1 MIKRIRARNFLSLKE
16 MDLTLGPRDVL
27 VGPNMSGK
35 SNFIEC
41 LKFIQ
46 ESTERQMGGQVSP
59 LHQAIAKRGGFK
71 EIVWKGDPQGSVS
84 LSLLVELPSRS
95 GKNPISYSYELVLRL
110 GIYGAAEVESERL
123 TFESAG
129 KSEILLENAAGKF
142 RSVASGQM
150 VEGPQNTLGLNVEHF
165 GRYNPP
171 SHGIEFLEF
180 LAGWR
185 FYHVVP
191 ALVREA
197 NPPRSEASL
206 SERGENLS
214 SWLLTLQ
221 TYPADFRR
229 ITQACCDVLPGLN
242 QILFQPVETRVDPTA
257 APQISNLN
265 ESAKIAVG
273 TGESP
278 FRAPIS
284 LARMSDGELAFLAL
298 CSVILAPEELR
309 PSVLCIEEPE
319 SHLHPRLI
327 EVLMEL
333 LNQSAMQAG
342 GPQVIAT
349 THSPLLVDKLKIEEL
364 LVVEKAEGATKFT
377 RPSTKKH
384 LKVLLSRK
392 EQSLGDLWY
401 SGALSDS

>member
-1 MIKRIRARNFLSLKE
+1 MIKRIKARNFLSLKE
-16 MDLTLGPRDVL
+16 MDLTLGPRNVL

-41 LKFIQ
+41 MKFIQ
-46 ESTERQMGGQVSP
+46 ESTERQMGGEVSP
-59 LHQAIAKRGGFK
+59 LHQAISKRGGFK
-71 EIVWKGDPQGSVS
+71 EIVWKGEPQGPVT
-84 LSLLVELPSRS
+84 LSLQVELPARS
-95 GKNPISYSYELVLRL
+95 ARKPISYTYDLVLRL
-110 GIYGAAEVESERL
+110 GPYSAEVESERL
-123 TFESAG
+123 AVETAG
-129 KSEILLENAAGKF
+129 KSEILLENAGGKF
-142 RSVASGQM
+142 KSVASGHM

-165 GRYNPP
+165 GRYHPP
-171 SHGIEFLEF
+171 SQGTEFLDF
-180 LAGWR
+180 IAGWR

-197 NPPRSEASL
+197 NSPKSEVYL

-229 ITQACCDVLPGLN
+229 ITQACCDVLPGLS
-242 QILFQPVETRVDPTA
+242 QILFQPVETRADRTA
-257 APQISNLN
+257 ESKVGKSI

-273 TGESP
+273 TGESH
-278 FRAPIS
+278 FRTPIS

-298 CSVILAPEELR
+298 CSVILAPQELR
-309 PSVLCIEEPE
+309 ASVLCIEEPE

-333 LNQSAMQAG
+333 LNQSATQAG
-342 GPQVIAT
+342 APQVIAT
-349 THSPLLVDKLKIEEL
+349 THSPLLVDKLRIEEL
-364 LVVEKAEGATKFT
+364 LVVEKIEGATKFT
-377 RPSTKKH
+377 RPSNKKH
-384 LKVLLSRK
+384 LKALLSRK

>member
-1 MIKRIRARNFLSLKE
+1 MIKRIKARNFLSLKE
-16 MDLTLGPRDVL
+16 MDVTLGPRNVL

-41 LKFIQ
+41 MKFIQ
-46 ESTERQMGGQVSP
+46 ESTERQMGGEVSP
-59 LHQAIAKRGGFK
+59 LHQAISKRGGFN
-71 EIVWKGDPQGSVS
+71 EIVWKGEPQGPVS
-84 LSLLVELPSRS
+84 LSLQVELPAPSAQ
-95 GKNPISYSYELVLRL
+95 KPISYTYDLVLKL
-110 GIYGAAEVESERL
+110 GPYSAEVESERL
-123 TFESAG
+123 AVETAG
-129 KSEILLENAAGKF
+129 KTEILLENAGGKF
-142 RSVASGQM
+142 KSVASGQM

-165 GRYNPP
+165 GRYHPP
-171 SHGIEFLEF
+171 SRGSQFLDF
-180 LAGWR
+180 IAGWR

-197 NPPRSEASL
+197 NPPKSEVSL

-221 TYPADFRR
+221 TYPADFLR
-229 ITQACCDVLPGLN
+229 ITQACCDVFPGLS
-242 QILFQPVETRVDPTA
+242 QILFQPVETRADRTA
-257 APQISNLN
+257 ESKDGGSI

-273 TGESP
+273 TGESH
-278 FRAPIS
+278 FRSPIS

-298 CSVILAPEELR
+298 SSVILAPPELR

-333 LNQSAMQAG
+333 LNQCATQAG
-342 GPQVIAT
+342 APQVIAT
-349 THSPLLVDKLKIEEL
+349 THSPLLVDRLKIEEL
-364 LVVEKAEGATKFT
+364 LVVEKTKGATQFT

-384 LKVLLSRK
+384 LKALLSRK